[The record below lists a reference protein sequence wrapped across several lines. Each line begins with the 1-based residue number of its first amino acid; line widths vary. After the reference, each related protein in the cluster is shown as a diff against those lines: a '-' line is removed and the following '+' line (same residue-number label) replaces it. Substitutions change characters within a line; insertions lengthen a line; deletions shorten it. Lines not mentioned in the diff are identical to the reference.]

1 MAHVE
6 VYTRP
11 MCGFCFKA
19 KKLLGKKSV
28 DFVEYNI
35 WEEDGRKDEMI
46 ERTGGATTVPQ
57 IFVDGAHVG
66 DCEKLLSLE
75 ERGELD
81 KILASAA

>member
-35 WEEDGRKDEMI
+35 WEEDGRKDEML
-46 ERTGGATTVPQ
+46 ERANGAGTVPQ
-57 IFVDGAHVG
+57 IFIDGRHVG
-66 DCEKLLSLE
+66 GCDELLALE
-75 ERGELD
+75 EKGELD
-81 KILASAA
+81 RLLESAA

>member
-28 DFVEYNI
+28 DFVEYDV
-35 WEEDGRKDEMI
+35 WEEDGRKEEMVQ
-46 ERTGGATTVPQ
+46 RANGAATLPQ
-57 IFVDGAHVG
+57 IFIDDRHVG
-66 DCEKLLSLE
+66 GCDELMTLE
-75 ERGELD
+75 EKGELD
-81 KILASAA
+81 RLLAGAA

>member
-35 WEEDGRKDEMI
+35 WEEDGRKEEMV
-46 ERTGGATTVPQ
+46 ERAGGATTVPQ
-57 IFVDGAHVG
+57 IFIDDRHVG
-66 DCEKLLSLE
+66 GCDELLALE
-75 ERGELD
+75 DKGELD
-81 KILASAA
+81 RLLESAA

>member
-28 DFVEYNI
+28 DFVEYDV
-35 WEEDGRKDEMI
+35 WEEEGRKDEMV
-46 ERTGGATTVPQ
+46 ERSGGATTMPQ
-57 IFVDGAHVG
+57 IFIDGRHVG
-66 DCEKLLSLE
+66 GCDELMALE
-75 ERGELD
+75 EKGELD
-81 KILASAA
+81 RLLESAA

>member
-6 VYTRP
+6 IYTRP

-19 KKLLGKKSV
+19 KKLLGKKSI

-35 WEEDGRKDEMI
+35 WEEDGRKDEMT

-57 IFVDGAHVG
+57 VFIDGKYVG
-66 DCEKLLSLE
+66 DCDKLHRLDDE
-75 ERGELD
+75 GELD
-81 KILASAA
+81 KLLASAA

>member
-35 WEEDGRKDEMI
+35 WEEDGRKEEMV
-46 ERTGGATTVPQ
+46 ERAGGSTTVPQ
-57 IFVDGAHVG
+57 IFIDGRHVG
-66 DCEKLLSLE
+66 GCDELLALE
-75 ERGELD
+75 DKGELD
-81 KILASAA
+81 RLLESAA

>member
-19 KKLLGKKSV
+19 KKLLGKKSI

-35 WEEDGRKDEMI
+35 WDEEGRKEEMV
-46 ERTGGATTVPQ
+46 ERSGGATTVPQ
-57 IFVDGAHVG
+57 VFVDGTYVG
-66 DCEKLLSLE
+66 DCDRLMQLE
-75 ERGELD
+75 DSGELD
-81 KILASAA
+81 KILEKAA